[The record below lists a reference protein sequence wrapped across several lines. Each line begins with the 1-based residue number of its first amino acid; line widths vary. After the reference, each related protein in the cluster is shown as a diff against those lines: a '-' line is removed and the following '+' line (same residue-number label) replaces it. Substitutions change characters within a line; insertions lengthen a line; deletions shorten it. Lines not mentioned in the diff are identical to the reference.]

1 MLNVE
6 NLLKEI
12 YLAQAEADSHPVSFD
27 SSWADLFVLER
38 TISEGFVLIE
48 SVWASLQG
56 IVEVDSNLSHEDNE
70 HLMADVSL
78 SNDYL
83 IFTVDTLSELVAD
96 VTEHRA
102 IIVAEEWYIEFEV
115 LPQEEFFILRSVVNL
130 GPENLLDRVFAS
142 FAEVY
147 VSEPV
152 KFYIASIFFVLNL
165 LCCQSHFRL
174 RVILSLSLC
183 ILRLL

>member
-12 YLAQAEADSHPVSFD
+12 YLAQAEADCHSVSFD

-48 SVWASLQG
+48 SVRASLES
-56 IVEVDSNLSHEDNE
+56 IVEVYSNLSHEDNE

-78 SNDYL
+78 SNDNL
-83 IFTVDTLSELVAD
+83 IFTEDTLSELVAD
-96 VTEHRA
+96 VTENWA
-102 IIVAEEWYIEFEV
+102 IVVAEERYIELEI
-115 LPQEEFFILRSVVNL
+115 LPQKEFFILWSVMNL
-130 GPENLLDRVFAS
+130 SPENLLDRVFAS

-147 VSEPV
+147 VAEPV
-152 KFYIASIFFVLNL
+152 
-165 LCCQSHFRL
+165 
-174 RVILSLSLC
+174 
-183 ILRLL
+183 

>member
-1 MLNVE
+1 
-6 NLLKEI
+6 
-12 YLAQAEADSHPVSFD
+12 
-27 SSWADLFVLER
+27 
-38 TISEGFVLIE
+38 
-48 SVWASLQG
+48 
-56 IVEVDSNLSHEDNE
+56 
-70 HLMADVSL
+70 MADVSL

-102 IIVAEEWYIEFEV
+102 IIVAEEWYIEFKV
-115 LPQEEFFILRSVVNL
+115 LPQKEFFILGSVVNL

-142 FAEVY
+142 FAKVY
-147 VSEPV
+147 VAEPV
-152 KFYIASIFFVLNL
+152 KFYIASIFFVLDL
-165 LCCQSHFRL
+165 LCGQSHFRL